1 MNRKKYSG
9 ERAKQGVWL
18 MTFLD
23 RIAAQFSRYEDRN
36 LKILFWGFS
45 ILLVPLIAKIYW
57 YPISLLTMLL
67 LLPFGSAAEKH
78 AGMIFLVETVVCFF
92 FAIMTMIQ
100 LWRMLKNYRL
110 ENYEWGNV
118 QYYRSNFFHRWGSLG
133 ITLFCRTSQ
142 LFRWKGR
149 T

>member
-1 MNRKKYSG
+1 
-9 ERAKQGVWL
+9 

-92 FAIMTMIQ
+92 FAIMTMI
-100 LWRMLKNYRL
+100 
-110 ENYEWGNV
+110 
-118 QYYRSNFFHRWGSLG
+118 
-133 ITLFCRTSQ
+133 
-142 LFRWKGR
+142 
-149 T
+149 